1 MPQEDGKLQIR
12 GAEDPMAYYFQDVL
26 LINRPDAVRL
36 YLIRHGQAGNNIPP
50 GQDEQ
55 PEPDPP
61 LTGAGRE
68 QARRLGERIAAY
80 GVDAIY
86 SSPLQRSYETGM
98 EIARRTGHEIEVLP
112 DLREIDEVIEGQVL
126 SAPRAIEEALSHKEI
141 KARFERDP
149 IWDNLPGAESSRHF
163 RDRIVRAVDA
173 IVEANAGRRVA
184 ITCHGGV
191 IQSYVAEVLG
201 MRSDFPFYCFNASI
215 TSVRA
220 RGDRR
225 VLWRLNDVGH
235 LEGAIS

>member
-1 MPQEDGKLQIR
+1 MPQEDGKIQIR
-12 GAEDPMAYYFQDVL
+12 GGEDPNAYYFQDVL

-36 YLIRHGQAGNNIPP
+36 YLIRHGQAGNNVPLGE
-50 GQDEQ
+50 GQL

-61 LTGAGRE
+61 LTDAGRE
-68 QARRLGERIAAY
+68 QARRLGERMAAY

-86 SSPLQRSYETGM
+86 SSPLQRAYDTGM
-98 EIARRTGHEIEVLP
+98 EIARRTGHEIELLP
-112 DLREIDEVIEGQVL
+112 DLREIDEVIEGQVR
-126 SAPRAIEEALSHKEI
+126 SAPRVMAEALSHEEI
-141 KARFERDP
+141 KARLEKDP
-149 IWDNLPGAESSRHF
+149 VWDNLPGAEPSAHF
-163 RDRIVRAVDA
+163 RKRIVRAIDA
-173 IVEANAGRRVA
+173 IVEANTGKRVA

-201 MRSDFPFYCFNASI
+201 IRSDFPFYCFNASI

-235 LEGAIS
+235 LEGAVS